1 MRVIQYIGVL
11 LFFFL
16 VSCEKNDVEPQK
28 TRTLMVYLAGDNN
41 LSGHMQKNISSMM
54 SAWKESYNANI
65 VIYFDAPNAAPE
77 LYTFRFKGKEVEKQV
92 LKTYE
97 EMDSADPEVLKKILN
112 EMQDLYPSDSYGLI
126 LGSHASGWIPSG
138 ASGRSNR
145 MLHAEPVLTRS
156 FGKDYTGSNEMD
168 TRDMAKAIPFNKE
181 NLEFI
186 LFDACLMSSIEVLYA
201 FVVCTSESILSFMY
215 IFPLTSMLV
224 LFKDRTYMVQC
235 GIGTLVISIASS
247 VHKFMNGM
255 NSASNVNDYT
265 LQASCII
272 LCYICYVV
280 SIDHLNESD
289 GALTNSIKADLER
302 VVRTVEQVKGAGNQ
316 IMDGVTVVRELEDEN
331 RQSST
336 TVVQGMSELTQNNN
350 VLHDKTMSSMDMTT
364 NINEQVE
371 RMASLMEQMVT
382 LMNESA
388 DHANES
394 SGELSRVA
402 ETTMLMAKLSDE
414 VETILSEFQ
423 KEFERVKTEVSTIE
437 SINSQT
443 NLLALNASIEAA
455 RAGDAG
461 KGFAVVADEIR
472 NLSTETQESS
482 SRIMAALANL
492 GTTSV
497 KMTDSIGQTVN
508 LIQETSEK
516 VAAVNESVSGIAKDA
531 AELEQHLSVID
542 SAMQD
547 VKESN
552 HQMVSNMEGI
562 CNVMDAMTD
571 SIGSA
576 DGATKTMLN
585 KYDESSRNVNKI
597 ETVVQ
602 DMMEKLGVGGFMG
615 IQDVK
620 PQMHCVLVRKGETR
634 EEYHGKVVRQSGSEL
649 WLQMDRGAL
658 GSIREKTPYDIQ
670 IVVDNVLYNW
680 TDVLANVENEQ
691 GRDVCHLVVKTTP
704 VIANRRKYPRM
715 PIANSCTITRKD
727 TDKTYRGKMVN
738 VSANG
743 FAFAAASDDF
753 AELKGTQLVLDIP
766 DFPVKEERTMEGV
779 VIRSTDN
786 HGEYIVGCRM
796 PEDSP
801 AIQKY
806 VNDNYKE

>member
-1 MRVIQYIGVL
+1 MEYDAQEFKMKANKKARNVW
-11 LFFFL
+11 
-16 VSCEKNDVEPQK
+16 
-28 TRTLMVYLAGDNN
+28 MA
-41 LSGHMQKNISSMM
+41 LS
-54 SAWKESYNANI
+54 
-65 VIYFDAPNAAPE
+65 
-77 LYTFRFKGKEVEKQV
+77 
-92 LKTYE
+92 
-97 EMDSADPEVLKKILN
+97 
-112 EMQDLYPSDSYGLI
+112 LI
-126 LGSHASGWIPSG
+126 LSLSYTSDTAKGLHTVSYYAMFMAICWIPFLFGVVVLRLQG
-138 ASGRSNR
+138 A
-145 MLHAEPVLTRS
+145 ATQYYKFIV
-156 FGKDYTGSNEMD
+156 
-168 TRDMAKAIPFNKE
+168 AIGYGAF
-181 NLEFI
+181 
-186 LFDACLMSSIEVLYA
+186 YA
-201 FVVCTSESILSFMY
+201 FVVCTSESVLSFMY

-224 LFKDRTYMVQC
+224 LFKDRTYMGWC
-235 GIGTLVISIASS
+235 GIGTLIISIASS
-247 VHKFMNGM
+247 VHKYMTGM

-265 LQASCII
+265 LQASCVI

-289 GALTNSIKADLER
+289 GALTNSIKANLER
-302 VVRTVEQVKGAGNQ
+302 VVTTVEQVKGAGNQ

-382 LMNESA
+382 LMNESV

-402 ETTMLMAKLSDE
+402 ETTALMAKLSDE

-423 KEFERVKTEVSTIE
+423 KEFERVKTEVGTIE

-482 SRIMAALANL
+482 SRIMAALGNL
-492 GTTSV
+492 GTTSG
-497 KMTDSIGQTVN
+497 KMTDSIGQTVS

-516 VAAVNESVSGIAKDA
+516 VAVVNESVSGIAKDA
-531 AELEQHLSVID
+531 TELGQHLSVID

-552 HQMVSNMEGI
+552 HQMVSNMEEI
-562 CNVMDAMTD
+562 CNVMDAMTE

-585 KYDESSRNVNKI
+585 KYEESSRNVNKI

-620 PQMHCVLVRKGETR
+620 PQMHCVLIETGETR
-634 EEYHGKVVRQSGSEL
+634 TEYHGEVVRQSGNEL
-649 WLQMDRGAL
+649 WLHLDKKAL
-658 GSIREKTPYDIQ
+658 DSIHDKKQYDIQ

-680 TDVLANVENEQ
+680 KNVLANVENDQ

-715 PIANSCTITRKD
+715 PITNSCTITRKD

-743 FAFAAASDDF
+743 FAFAATSDDF
-753 AELKGTQLVLDIP
+753 AELKGTQVVHDIP

-796 PEDSP
+796 PEDSL

>member
-1 MRVIQYIGVL
+1 MEYDAQEFKMKANKKARNVW
-11 LFFFL
+11 
-16 VSCEKNDVEPQK
+16 
-28 TRTLMVYLAGDNN
+28 MA
-41 LSGHMQKNISSMM
+41 LS
-54 SAWKESYNANI
+54 
-65 VIYFDAPNAAPE
+65 
-77 LYTFRFKGKEVEKQV
+77 
-92 LKTYE
+92 
-97 EMDSADPEVLKKILN
+97 
-112 EMQDLYPSDSYGLI
+112 LI
-126 LGSHASGWIPSG
+126 LSLSYTSDTAKGLHTVSYYAMFMAICWIPFLFGVIVLRLQG
-138 ASGRSNR
+138 A
-145 MLHAEPVLTRS
+145 ATQYYKFIV
-156 FGKDYTGSNEMD
+156 
-168 TRDMAKAIPFNKE
+168 AIGYGAF
-181 NLEFI
+181 
-186 LFDACLMSSIEVLYA
+186 YA
-201 FVVCTSESILSFMY
+201 FVVCTSESVLSFMY

-224 LFKDRTYMVQC
+224 LFKDRTYMGWC
-235 GIGTLVISIASS
+235 GIGTLIISIASS
-247 VHKFMNGM
+247 IHKYMTGM

-265 LQASCII
+265 LQASCVI

-289 GALTNSIKADLER
+289 GALTNSIKANLER
-302 VVRTVEQVKGAGNQ
+302 VVTTVEQVKGAGNQ

-336 TVVQGMSELTQNNN
+336 TVVRGMDELTQNNN
-350 VLHDKTMSSMDMTT
+350 VLHDKTMSSMDMTA

-382 LMNESA
+382 LMNESV

-402 ETTMLMAKLSDE
+402 ETTALMAKLSDE

-423 KEFERVKTEVSTIE
+423 KEFERVKTEVGTIE

-482 SRIMAALANL
+482 SRIMAALGNL
-492 GTTSV
+492 GKTSG
-497 KMTDSIGQTVN
+497 KMTDSIGQTIG
-508 LIQETSEK
+508 LIQETTEK
-516 VAAVNESVSGIAKDA
+516 VAVVNESVSGIAKDA
-531 AELEQHLSVID
+531 TELGQHLSVID

-552 HQMVSNMEGI
+552 HQMVSNMEEIGH
-562 CNVMDAMTD
+562 VMDAMTE

-585 KYDESSRNVNKI
+585 KYEESSRNVNKI

-620 PQMHCVLVRKGETR
+620 PQMHCVLIETDEKR
-634 EEYHGKVVRQSGSEL
+634 TEYHGEVVRQSGNEL
-649 WLQMDRGAL
+649 WLHLDKKSL
-658 GSIREKTPYDIQ
+658 DSIQAKKKYDIQ

-680 TDVLANVENEQ
+680 KDVLANVENDQ
-691 GRDVCHLVVKTTP
+691 GRAVCHLVVRTTP

-715 PIANSCTITRKD
+715 PITNSCTITRKD
-727 TDKTYRGKMVN
+727 TGKTYQGKMVN

-753 AELKGTQLVLDIP
+753 AELKGTQVVLDIP

>member
-1 MRVIQYIGVL
+1 MEYDAQEFKMKANKKARNVW
-11 LFFFL
+11 
-16 VSCEKNDVEPQK
+16 
-28 TRTLMVYLAGDNN
+28 MA
-41 LSGHMQKNISSMM
+41 LS
-54 SAWKESYNANI
+54 
-65 VIYFDAPNAAPE
+65 
-77 LYTFRFKGKEVEKQV
+77 
-92 LKTYE
+92 
-97 EMDSADPEVLKKILN
+97 
-112 EMQDLYPSDSYGLI
+112 LI
-126 LGSHASGWIPSG
+126 LSLSYTSDTAKGLHTLSYYAMFMAICWIPFLFGVVVLRLQG
-138 ASGRSNR
+138 A
-145 MLHAEPVLTRS
+145 ATQYYKFIV
-156 FGKDYTGSNEMD
+156 
-168 TRDMAKAIPFNKE
+168 AIGYGAF
-181 NLEFI
+181 
-186 LFDACLMSSIEVLYA
+186 YA
-201 FVVCTSESILSFMY
+201 FVVCTSESVLSFMY

-224 LFKDRTYMVQC
+224 LFKDRTYMGWC
-235 GIGTLVISIASS
+235 GIGTLIISIASS
-247 VHKFMNGM
+247 VHKYMTGM

-265 LQASCII
+265 LQASCVI

-289 GALTNSIKADLER
+289 GALTNSIKANLER
-302 VVRTVEQVKGAGNQ
+302 VVTTVEQVKGAGNQ

-382 LMNESA
+382 LMNESV

-402 ETTMLMAKLSDE
+402 ETTALMAKLSDE

-423 KEFERVKTEVSTIE
+423 KEFERVKTEVGTIE

-482 SRIMAALANL
+482 SRIMAALGNL
-492 GTTSV
+492 GTTSG
-497 KMTDSIGQTVN
+497 KMTDSIGQTVS

-516 VAAVNESVSGIAKDA
+516 VAVVNESVSGIAKDA
-531 AELEQHLSVID
+531 TELGQHLSVID

-552 HQMVSNMEGI
+552 HQMVSNMEEI
-562 CNVMDAMTD
+562 CNVMDAMTE

-585 KYDESSRNVNKI
+585 KYEESSRNVNKI

-620 PQMHCVLVRKGETR
+620 PQMHCVLIETGETR
-634 EEYHGKVVRQSGSEL
+634 TEYHGEVVRQNGNEL
-649 WLQMDRGAL
+649 WLHLDKKAL
-658 GSIREKTPYDIQ
+658 DSIHDKKQYDIQ

-680 TDVLANVENEQ
+680 KNVLANVENDQ

-715 PIANSCTITRKD
+715 PITNSCTITRKD

-743 FAFAAASDDF
+743 FAFAATSDDF
-753 AELKGTQLVLDIP
+753 AELKGTQVVLDIP

-796 PEDSP
+796 PEDSL

>member
-1 MRVIQYIGVL
+1 MEYDAQEFKMKANKKARNVW
-11 LFFFL
+11 
-16 VSCEKNDVEPQK
+16 
-28 TRTLMVYLAGDNN
+28 MA
-41 LSGHMQKNISSMM
+41 LS
-54 SAWKESYNANI
+54 
-65 VIYFDAPNAAPE
+65 
-77 LYTFRFKGKEVEKQV
+77 
-92 LKTYE
+92 
-97 EMDSADPEVLKKILN
+97 
-112 EMQDLYPSDSYGLI
+112 LI
-126 LGSHASGWIPSG
+126 LSLSYTSDTAKGLHTLSYYAMFMAICWIPFLFGVVVLRLQG
-138 ASGRSNR
+138 A
-145 MLHAEPVLTRS
+145 ATQYYKFIV
-156 FGKDYTGSNEMD
+156 
-168 TRDMAKAIPFNKE
+168 AIGYGAF
-181 NLEFI
+181 
-186 LFDACLMSSIEVLYA
+186 YA
-201 FVVCTSESILSFMY
+201 FVVCTSESVLSFMY

-224 LFKDRTYMVQC
+224 LFKDRTYMGWC
-235 GIGTLVISIASS
+235 GIGTLIISIASS
-247 VHKFMNGM
+247 VHKYMTGM

-265 LQASCII
+265 LQASCVI

-289 GALTNSIKADLER
+289 GALTNSIKANLER
-302 VVRTVEQVKGAGNQ
+302 VVTTVEQVKGAGNQ

-382 LMNESA
+382 LMNESV

-402 ETTMLMAKLSDE
+402 ETTALMAKLSDE

-423 KEFERVKTEVSTIE
+423 KEFERVKTEVGTIE

-482 SRIMAALANL
+482 SRIMAALGNL
-492 GTTSV
+492 GITSG
-497 KMTDSIGQTVN
+497 KMTDSIGQTVS

-516 VAAVNESVSGIAKDA
+516 VAVVNESVSGIAKDA
-531 AELEQHLSVID
+531 TELGQHLGVID

-552 HQMVSNMEGI
+552 HQMVSNMEEI
-562 CNVMDAMTD
+562 CNVMDAMTE

-585 KYDESSRNVNKI
+585 KYEESSRNVNKI

-620 PQMHCVLVRKGETR
+620 PQMHGVLIETGETR
-634 EEYHGKVVRQSGSEL
+634 TEYHGEVVRQNGNEL
-649 WLQMDRGAL
+649 WLHLDKKAL
-658 GSIREKTPYDIQ
+658 DSIHDKKQYDIQ

-680 TDVLANVENEQ
+680 KNVLANVENDQ

-715 PIANSCTITRKD
+715 PITNSCTITRKD

-743 FAFAAASDDF
+743 FAFAATSDDF
-753 AELKGTQLVLDIP
+753 AELKGTQVVLDIP

-796 PEDSP
+796 PEDSL

>member
-1 MRVIQYIGVL
+1 MEYDAQVFKMKANKKARNVW
-11 LFFFL
+11 
-16 VSCEKNDVEPQK
+16 
-28 TRTLMVYLAGDNN
+28 MA
-41 LSGHMQKNISSMM
+41 LS
-54 SAWKESYNANI
+54 
-65 VIYFDAPNAAPE
+65 
-77 LYTFRFKGKEVEKQV
+77 
-92 LKTYE
+92 
-97 EMDSADPEVLKKILN
+97 
-112 EMQDLYPSDSYGLI
+112 LI
-126 LGSHASGWIPSG
+126 LSLSYTSDTAKGLHTLPYYAMFMAVCWIPFLFGVVVLRLQG
-138 ASGRSNR
+138 A
-145 MLHAEPVLTRS
+145 ATQYY
-156 FGKDYTGSNEMD
+156 K
-168 TRDMAKAIPFNKE
+168 
-181 NLEFI
+181 FI
-186 LFDACLMSSIEVLYA
+186 VAVGYGVFYA
-201 FVVCTSESILSFMY
+201 FVVCTSESVLSFMY

-461 KGFAVVADEIR
+461 KGFAVVADEIGK
-472 NLSTETQESS
+472 L
-482 SRIMAALANL
+482 AANSAEAAE
-492 GTTSV
+492 
-497 KMTDSIGQTVN
+497 Q
-508 LIQETSEK
+508 IQK
-516 VAAVNESVSGIAKDA
+516 VSAAVVEAVNGLAQEAENMVEFAGITAMDGYQQLVEMSEFYSKDA
-531 AELEQHLSVID
+531 GDMNAVMEDFTSAAGELQK
-542 SAMQD
+542 AMD
-547 VKESN
+547 EIKESTTA
-552 HQMVSNMEGI
+552 VSAAVEESAKGI
-562 CNVMDAMTD
+562 VNVAEMSTD
-571 SIGSA
+571 LTGS
-576 DGATKTMLN
+576 
-585 KYDESSRNVNKI
+585 
-597 ETVVQ
+597 
-602 DMMEKLGVGGFMG
+602 VG
-615 IQDVK
+615 
-620 PQMHCVLVRKGETR
+620 
-634 EEYHGKVVRQSGSEL
+634 
-649 WLQMDRGAL
+649 
-658 GSIREKTPYDIQ
+658 DIQ
-670 IVVDNVLYNW
+670 KAADHN
-680 TDVLANVENEQ
+680 NEIA
-691 GRDVCHLVVKTTP
+691 DLLDTEVK
-704 VIANRRKYPRM
+704 RFKL
-715 PIANSCTITRKD
+715 
-727 TDKTYRGKMVN
+727 
-738 VSANG
+738 
-743 FAFAAASDDF
+743 
-753 AELKGTQLVLDIP
+753 E
-766 DFPVKEERTMEGV
+766 
-779 VIRSTDN
+779 
-786 HGEYIVGCRM
+786 
-796 PEDSP
+796 
-801 AIQKY
+801 
-806 VNDNYKE
+806 

>member
-1 MRVIQYIGVL
+1 MASDLTKRVTVKGNDEIAELASGMNVFLDTLQEVLGKIATNSNAIGDVVQNVGRSVETANTNAYD
-11 LFFFL
+11 
-16 VSCEKNDVEPQK
+16 VSAVMEE
-28 TRTLMVYLAGDNN
+28 
-41 LSGHMQKNISSMM
+41 LSATMEEVSSSATTVTDNISNVND
-54 SAWKESYNANI
+54 E
-65 VIYFDAPNAAPE
+65 
-77 LYTFRFKGKEVEKQV
+77 
-92 LKTYE
+92 
-97 EMDSADPEVLKKILN
+97 
-112 EMQDLYPSDSYGLI
+112 
-126 LGSHASGWIPSG
+126 
-138 ASGRSNR
+138 
-145 MLHAEPVLTRS
+145 
-156 FGKDYTGSNEMD
+156 
-168 TRDMAKAIPFNKE
+168 
-181 NLEFI
+181 
-186 LFDACLMSSIEVLYA
+186 
-201 FVVCTSESILSFMY
+201 
-215 IFPLTSMLV
+215 
-224 LFKDRTYMVQC
+224 
-235 GIGTLVISIASS
+235 VISIADDS
-247 VHKFMNGM
+247 KAM
-255 NSASNVNDYT
+255 NDY
-265 LQASCII
+265 ASTMQERAEELKQKAVNNQENTSRMIAGII
-272 LCYICYVV
+272 
-280 SIDHLNESD
+280 ESLKS
-289 GALTNSIKADLER
+289 AIEESTS
-302 VVRTVEQVKGAGNQ
+302 VRHVN
-316 IMDGVTVVRELEDEN
+316 
-331 RQSST
+331 
-336 TVVQGMSELTQNNN
+336 ELT
-350 VLHDKTMSSMDMTT
+350 
-364 NINEQVE
+364 EE
-371 RMASLMEQMVT
+371 
-382 LMNESA
+382 
-388 DHANES
+388 
-394 SGELSRVA
+394 
-402 ETTMLMAKLSDE
+402 
-414 VETILSEFQ
+414 ILS
-423 KEFERVKTEVSTIE
+423 VS
-437 SINSQT
+437 SQT

-455 RAGDAG
+455 RAGEAG

-634 EEYHGKVVRQSGSEL
+634 EEYHGKVVRQNGSEL
-649 WLQMDRGAL
+649 WLQMDREAL

-680 TDVLANVENEQ
+680 KNVLANVENEQ

>member
-1 MRVIQYIGVL
+1 MEYDAQVFKMKANKKARNVW
-11 LFFFL
+11 
-16 VSCEKNDVEPQK
+16 
-28 TRTLMVYLAGDNN
+28 MA
-41 LSGHMQKNISSMM
+41 LS
-54 SAWKESYNANI
+54 
-65 VIYFDAPNAAPE
+65 
-77 LYTFRFKGKEVEKQV
+77 
-92 LKTYE
+92 
-97 EMDSADPEVLKKILN
+97 
-112 EMQDLYPSDSYGLI
+112 LI
-126 LGSHASGWIPSG
+126 LSLSYTSDTAKGLHTLPYYAMFMAVCWIPFLFGVVVLRLQG
-138 ASGRSNR
+138 A
-145 MLHAEPVLTRS
+145 ATQYY
-156 FGKDYTGSNEMD
+156 K
-168 TRDMAKAIPFNKE
+168 
-181 NLEFI
+181 FI
-186 LFDACLMSSIEVLYA
+186 VAVGYGVFYA
-201 FVVCTSESILSFMY
+201 FVVCTSESVLSFMY

-461 KGFAVVADEIR
+461 KGFAVVADEIGK
-472 NLSTETQESS
+472 L
-482 SRIMAALANL
+482 AANSAEAAE
-492 GTTSV
+492 
-497 KMTDSIGQTVN
+497 Q
-508 LIQETSEK
+508 IQK
-516 VAAVNESVSGIAKDA
+516 VSAAVVEAVNGLAQEAENMVEFAGITAVDGYQQLVEMSEFYRKDA
-531 AELEQHLSVID
+531 GDMNAIMEDFTSAAGELQK
-542 SAMQD
+542 AMD
-547 VKESN
+547 EIKESTTA
-552 HQMVSNMEGI
+552 VSAAVEESAKGI
-562 CNVMDAMTD
+562 VNVAEMSTD
-571 SIGSA
+571 LTGS
-576 DGATKTMLN
+576 
-585 KYDESSRNVNKI
+585 
-597 ETVVQ
+597 
-602 DMMEKLGVGGFMG
+602 VG
-615 IQDVK
+615 
-620 PQMHCVLVRKGETR
+620 
-634 EEYHGKVVRQSGSEL
+634 
-649 WLQMDRGAL
+649 
-658 GSIREKTPYDIQ
+658 DIQ
-670 IVVDNVLYNW
+670 KAADHN
-680 TDVLANVENEQ
+680 NEIA
-691 GRDVCHLVVKTTP
+691 DLLDTEVK
-704 VIANRRKYPRM
+704 RFKL
-715 PIANSCTITRKD
+715 
-727 TDKTYRGKMVN
+727 
-738 VSANG
+738 
-743 FAFAAASDDF
+743 
-753 AELKGTQLVLDIP
+753 E
-766 DFPVKEERTMEGV
+766 
-779 VIRSTDN
+779 
-786 HGEYIVGCRM
+786 
-796 PEDSP
+796 
-801 AIQKY
+801 
-806 VNDNYKE
+806 

>member
-1 MRVIQYIGVL
+1 MEYDAQEFKMKANKKARNVW
-11 LFFFL
+11 
-16 VSCEKNDVEPQK
+16 
-28 TRTLMVYLAGDNN
+28 MA
-41 LSGHMQKNISSMM
+41 LS
-54 SAWKESYNANI
+54 
-65 VIYFDAPNAAPE
+65 
-77 LYTFRFKGKEVEKQV
+77 
-92 LKTYE
+92 
-97 EMDSADPEVLKKILN
+97 
-112 EMQDLYPSDSYGLI
+112 LI
-126 LGSHASGWIPSG
+126 LSLSYTSDTAKGLHTVSYYAMFMAICWIPFLFGVVVLRLQG
-138 ASGRSNR
+138 A
-145 MLHAEPVLTRS
+145 ATQYYKFIV
-156 FGKDYTGSNEMD
+156 
-168 TRDMAKAIPFNKE
+168 AIGYGAF
-181 NLEFI
+181 
-186 LFDACLMSSIEVLYA
+186 YA
-201 FVVCTSESILSFMY
+201 FVVCTSESVLSFMY

-224 LFKDRTYMVQC
+224 LFKDRTYMGWC
-235 GIGTLVISIASS
+235 GIGTLIISIASS
-247 VHKFMNGM
+247 VHKYMTGM

-265 LQASCII
+265 LQASCVI

-289 GALTNSIKADLER
+289 GALTNSIKANLER
-302 VVRTVEQVKGAGNQ
+302 VVTTVEQVKGAGNQ

-382 LMNESA
+382 LMNESV

-402 ETTMLMAKLSDE
+402 ETTALMAKLSDE

-423 KEFERVKTEVSTIE
+423 KEFERVKTEVGTIE

-482 SRIMAALANL
+482 SRIMAALGNL
-492 GTTSV
+492 GTTSG
-497 KMTDSIGQTVN
+497 KMTDSIGQTVS

-516 VAAVNESVSGIAKDA
+516 VAVVNESVSGIAKDA
-531 AELEQHLSVID
+531 TELGQHLSVID

-552 HQMVSNMEGI
+552 HQMVSNMEEI
-562 CNVMDAMTD
+562 CNVMDAMTE

-585 KYDESSRNVNKI
+585 KYEESSRNVNKI

-620 PQMHCVLVRKGETR
+620 PQMHCVLIETGETR
-634 EEYHGKVVRQSGSEL
+634 TEYHGEVVRQSGNEL
-649 WLQMDRGAL
+649 WLHLDKKAL
-658 GSIREKTPYDIQ
+658 DSIHDKKQYDIQ

-680 TDVLANVENEQ
+680 KNVLANVENDQ

-715 PIANSCTITRKD
+715 PITNSCTITRKD

-743 FAFAAASDDF
+743 FAFAATSDDF
-753 AELKGTQLVLDIP
+753 AELKGTQVVHDIP

>member
-1 MRVIQYIGVL
+1 
-11 LFFFL
+11 
-16 VSCEKNDVEPQK
+16 
-28 TRTLMVYLAGDNN
+28 
-41 LSGHMQKNISSMM
+41 
-54 SAWKESYNANI
+54 
-65 VIYFDAPNAAPE
+65 
-77 LYTFRFKGKEVEKQV
+77 
-92 LKTYE
+92 
-97 EMDSADPEVLKKILN
+97 
-112 EMQDLYPSDSYGLI
+112 
-126 LGSHASGWIPSG
+126 
-138 ASGRSNR
+138 
-145 MLHAEPVLTRS
+145 
-156 FGKDYTGSNEMD
+156 
-168 TRDMAKAIPFNKE
+168 
-181 NLEFI
+181 
-186 LFDACLMSSIEVLYA
+186 
-201 FVVCTSESILSFMY
+201 
-215 IFPLTSMLV
+215 
-224 LFKDRTYMVQC
+224 
-235 GIGTLVISIASS
+235 
-247 VHKFMNGM
+247 
-255 NSASNVNDYT
+255 
-265 LQASCII
+265 
-272 LCYICYVV
+272 
-280 SIDHLNESD
+280 
-289 GALTNSIKADLER
+289 
-302 VVRTVEQVKGAGNQ
+302 
-316 IMDGVTVVRELEDEN
+316 
-331 RQSST
+331 
-336 TVVQGMSELTQNNN
+336 
-350 VLHDKTMSSMDMTT
+350 
-364 NINEQVE
+364 
-371 RMASLMEQMVT
+371 ME
-382 LMNESA
+382 
-388 DHANES
+388 
-394 SGELSRVA
+394 
-402 ETTMLMAKLSDE
+402 
-414 VETILSEFQ
+414 
-423 KEFERVKTEVSTIE
+423 
-437 SINSQT
+437 
-443 NLLALNASIEAA
+443 
-455 RAGDAG
+455 
-461 KGFAVVADEIR
+461 
-472 NLSTETQESS
+472 
-482 SRIMAALANL
+482 ALANL

-602 DMMEKLGVGGFMG
+602 DMMKKLGVGGFMG

-620 PQMHCVLVRKGETR
+620 PQMHCVLVGKGETR
-634 EEYHGKVVRQSGSEL
+634 EEYHGIVVRQSGSEL
-649 WLQMDRGAL
+649 WLQLDRKAL
-658 GSIREKTPYDIQ
+658 ERIREKTPYDIQ

-680 TDVLANVENEQ
+680 KDVLANVENEQ